1 MTENQSL
8 PQKKYGKL
16 AVQFS
21 IQIFVILAFFF
32 SLQGIVTVRNVRKSS
47 AKEYS
52 DFSKKVIEEDAG
64 KISNWNEILVN
75 DLRIYSDSDVTAEGD
90 TDAIIEWLQSHA
102 AIKNDRF
109 KHILFCTLDGVGH
122 SSDGTSVTVIS
133 KPFYREIVK
142 SNKPFY
148 VSNIDFQ
155 SDGTVCYYIGRP
167 AYDKNRKL
175 IGVFAGAVKLD
186 EIESMIS
193 ELSMGENGKAILA
206 GSDGV
211 LISHI
216 RGMEKYM
223 DLSYSDKAGYEGLVK
238 IAELASSGKTDE
250 GYYTEPD
257 GTKMFASFTPVRGTP
272 WIAIL
277 TIPVADINKASYKI
291 TLITAITSVV
301 SALLVIA
308 ACIIIL
314 VAMIKPLR
322 FVRNSIEHIASG
334 DADLT
339 QKLQVKSNNEIG
351 ELGSGF
357 NRFME
362 KLRTIIS
369 GVKDSK
375 ETLESVNTG
384 LQQRIDANGSAIKE
398 IISDVDNIETQ
409 VQNQAAAVS
418 ETASAVE
425 EISKNIESLEHMI
438 QTQSSGVSQAS
449 AAVEEMI
456 GNIKSVNSSVG
467 HMADSFN
474 DLTKNAEEG
483 ISRQQDVNEKIEKI
497 EEQSKSLQDANKTIS
512 SIASQ
517 TNLLAMNAAI
527 EAAHAGEAG
536 RGFSVVAD
544 EIRKLSETSALQS
557 KRIKEE
563 LAGIQHSIND
573 VVNASQASSESFAAV
588 SSSINTTQ
596 NLVLQIKAAMEE
608 QQEGSAQIGE
618 ALKLMNDN
626 TAEVRAASHEMAEG
640 NRAILNEVNDL
651 RDSTDKIRNSMGQ
664 ISASADKI
672 SDSGQALDEIS
683 NNVFETVN
691 QIGNQID
698 LFTV

>member
-1 MTENQSL
+1 
-8 PQKKYGKL
+8 
-16 AVQFS
+16 
-21 IQIFVILAFFF
+21 
-32 SLQGIVTVRNVRKSS
+32 
-47 AKEYS
+47 
-52 DFSKKVIEEDAG
+52 
-64 KISNWNEILVN
+64 
-75 DLRIYSDSDVTAEGD
+75 
-90 TDAIIEWLQSHA
+90 
-102 AIKNDRF
+102 
-109 KHILFCTLDGVGH
+109 
-122 SSDGTSVTVIS
+122 
-133 KPFYREIVK
+133 
-142 SNKPFY
+142 
-148 VSNIDFQ
+148 
-155 SDGTVCYYIGRP
+155 
-167 AYDKNRKL
+167 
-175 IGVFAGAVKLD
+175 
-186 EIESMIS
+186 
-193 ELSMGENGKAILA
+193 
-206 GSDGV
+206 
-211 LISHI
+211 
-216 RGMEKYM
+216 
-223 DLSYSDKAGYEGLVK
+223 
-238 IAELASSGKTDE
+238 
-250 GYYTEPD
+250 
-257 GTKMFASFTPVRGTP
+257 
-272 WIAIL
+272 
-277 TIPVADINKASYKI
+277 
-291 TLITAITSVV
+291 
-301 SALLVIA
+301 
-308 ACIIIL
+308 
-314 VAMIKPLR
+314 
-322 FVRNSIEHIASG
+322 
-334 DADLT
+334 
-339 QKLQVKSNNEIG
+339 
-351 ELGSGF
+351 
-357 NRFME
+357 
-362 KLRTIIS
+362 
-369 GVKDSK
+369 
-375 ETLESVNTG
+375 
-384 LQQRIDANGSAIKE
+384 
-398 IISDVDNIETQ
+398 
-409 VQNQAAAVS
+409 
-418 ETASAVE
+418 
-425 EISKNIESLEHMI
+425 MI

-483 ISRQQDVNEKIEKI
+483 ISRQKDVNEKIEKI

-573 VVNASQASSESFAAV
+573 VVNASQV